1 MFSDVNQIKSSNKPK
16 ISLHVP
22 LTLVLP
28 KIRVTIMLL
37 CFKFYKQTPKAIDL
51 ELCGLVYYS
60 ARWCR
65 GWGDEFRMTGPMEYF
80 CNFLINK

>member
-1 MFSDVNQIKSSNKPK
+1 MFSDVNKIKSSNKPK

-37 CFKFYKQTPKAIDL
+37 CFKFYKQTAKAIDL

-60 ARWCR
+60 AR
-65 GWGDEFRMTGPMEYF
+65 
-80 CNFLINK
+80 

>member
-16 ISLHVP
+16 IPFHLP

-28 KIRVTIMLL
+28 KIRVRIMLL
-37 CFKFYKQTPKAIDL
+37 CFKFYKQTTKAIDL

-60 ARWCR
+60 AR
-65 GWGDEFRMTGPMEYF
+65 
-80 CNFLINK
+80 